1 MAYLVVG
8 YLLTVGVVVLYA
20 GTLRRRTG
28 RARARLAELRSRD
41 GR

>member
-8 YLLTVGVVVLYA
+8 HVLTVGVVLLYVRS
-20 GTLRRRTG
+20 LRRRTG

-41 GR
+41 RR